1 MLNDNQYA
9 TSKNYEAR
17 LYLNQHFRTNRDSKA
32 EWLFSFFPKKE
43 NLRILELGCGTG
55 LFWLAIKALTPQSW
69 DITLSDYSEGMLNK
83 TKEALSS
90 VDRSYNYATI
100 NAQNIDFT
108 INHFDVILANNMLYH
123 IGDLKTA
130 LSQIKGV
137 LNFDG
142 VFIASTQGKNDMK
155 ELNNIVYSYMVNKGT
170 PHIFK
175 ERSFSMNNGFD
186 QLRPFF
192 DTIKVKRFDYRLE
205 ITEIEPII
213 NYFLSFNGITND
225 IPVLPEE
232 KVEGFRLYL
241 QTIMD
246 KDKAIVVN
254 KETGAFIC
262 SNT

>member
-100 NAQNIDFT
+100 NA
-108 INHFDVILANNMLYH
+108 
-123 IGDLKTA
+123 
-130 LSQIKGV
+130 
-137 LNFDG
+137 
-142 VFIASTQGKNDMK
+142 
-155 ELNNIVYSYMVNKGT
+155 
-170 PHIFK
+170 
-175 ERSFSMNNGFD
+175 
-186 QLRPFF
+186 
-192 DTIKVKRFDYRLE
+192 
-205 ITEIEPII
+205 
-213 NYFLSFNGITND
+213 
-225 IPVLPEE
+225 
-232 KVEGFRLYL
+232 
-241 QTIMD
+241 
-246 KDKAIVVN
+246 
-254 KETGAFIC
+254 
-262 SNT
+262 